1 MEELQDVFALPFDVV
16 DQVILQRVNT
26 AAGALGACEIE
37 LRQRHRRA
45 LRHGDFDRGR
55 HRSLLRVRQERGGQ
69 IDQALHLQRGVGLFA
84 GQGRVHHVAQLVE
97 GGQQDVGHFGIGM
110 NLVRA
115 QHVEH
120 GLGLVRQLLH
130 FVKPKKAAA
139 ALDGM
144 GRAKDFVH
152 QLGVRGL
159 ARLFDGQQIGLDGRQ
174 MLARLGDES
183 LQDFIVQGEAL
194 ISHGS
199 APRPAVR

>member
-1 MEELQDVFALPFDVV
+1 M
-16 DQVILQRVNT
+16 DQVIFQRINT
-26 AAGALGACEIE
+26 AAGPLGAFQIE
-37 LRQRHRRA
+37 LRQGHGRALQRGDFHGCRHR
-45 LRHGDFDRGR
+45 G
-55 HRSLLRVRQERGGQ
+55 LLRLRQERRGQ

-84 GQGRVHHVAQLVE
+84 GQGRVHHVAQLVK
-97 GGQQDVGHFGIGM
+97 GGQQDIGHFGIGM

-120 GLGLVRQLLH
+120 GLGFVRQLLH

-194 ISHGS
+194 ITHGS